1 LFLAFLILLLPTAV
15 LQHFITFIFIGGN
28 YSLFSHQNC
37 NRQWLEIAF
46 GCLGDGGAVLVNGN
60 TYLSSNGSLGGG
72 GGYAN
77 QNGISGGGYTNQ
89 NGISN
94 GYINPDVIPMQSQ
107 QQQPMRPPS
116 FEETMDK
123 GGFLGRRS

>member
-1 LFLAFLILLLPTAV
+1 VAGECNF
-15 LQHFITFIFIGGN
+15 
-28 YSLFSHQNC
+28 SLK
-37 NRQWLEIAF
+37 I
-46 GCLGDGGAVLVNGN
+46 GDGGAVLVNGN
-60 TYLSSNGSLGGG
+60 TYLSSNGSSAG

-107 QQQPMRPPS
+107 LPVRPPS

-123 GGFLGRRS
+123 GGFLGRDSFIIDSF